1 MKLDQL
7 VRKEQWA
14 LPEHPGS
21 RDHRA
26 FQAYPAFLAL
36 RENRAYPGFREYP
49 AHQVHQVQL
58 GLLAI
63 PSCRSCRVP
72 LETRFAGQARRGSAF
87 LNQRPHH
94 ADLSIAPDSTSK
106 VCNHAKEARLA
117 PLRSLRESPPAFC
130 SNRNQDRFEFLRT
143 CPAHTVGSGDSW
155 CARSHLFPKRC
166 QSTPAPWHRHV
177 VRRHR

>member
-7 VRKEQWA
+7 VRKERWA

-26 FQAYPAFLAL
+26 SQAYPAFLAL

-49 AHQVHQVQL
+49 AHQVQL
-58 GLLAI
+58 ALLAI
-63 PSCRSCRVP
+63 QSCQPCRVP

-87 LNQRPHH
+87 LNQRPHR
-94 ADLSIAPDSTSK
+94 ADLRIATDSTLK

-130 SNRNQDRFEFLRT
+130 SNRNQNRFEFLRT
-143 CPAHTVGSGDSW
+143 CPAHTVGSSDSW

>member
-7 VRKEQWA
+7 VRKERWV

-21 RDHRA
+21 RDHQA

-36 RENRAYPGFREYP
+36 RGNRAYPGFREYP
-49 AHQVHQVQL
+49 AHQVQL
-58 GLLAI
+58 ALQAI
-63 PSCRSCRVP
+63 PSSQPCRVP
-72 LETRFAGQARRGSAF
+72 LETRFAGQERRGSAF
-87 LNQRPHH
+87 LDQRTHR
-94 ADLSIAPDSTSK
+94 ADLSIAPGSTLK

-117 PLRSLRESPPAFC
+117 PLRSLRESPPAFS
-130 SNRNQDRFEFLRT
+130 SNCNQNRFEFLRT
-143 CPAHTVGSGDSW
+143 RPTHTVGSGDSW